1 MIRSGPTGPLFL
13 FMWRMLRRGFR
24 NTVGAWVY
32 TTIIMDERFTRET
45 GQAAGIAE
53 LAKPVLQELGF
64 DLVRVRLSGQD
75 GTTVQIMFERPEGQ
89 VTIEDCTQLS
99 RRLSPVF
106 DAYDPMPGGYNLEVS
121 SPGMNRPLVRPRDFV
136 NWAGHQA
143 KVELKELVDGRRR
156 FKGEI
161 EGFEEGELRLIVE
174 LDGYD
179 KPQTIGLSVDLIEE
193 ANLTVNDAAIKKALA
208 KKPVK

>member
-13 FMWRMLRRGFR
+13 FMWRMARRGFR
-24 NTVGAWVY
+24 NTVSAWVY
-32 TTIIMDERFTRET
+32 STIIMDERFTRET

>member
-13 FMWRMLRRGFR
+13 FMWRMARRGFR
-24 NTVGAWVY
+24 NTVSAWVY
-32 TTIIMDERFTRET
+32 STIIMDERFTRET

-136 NWAGHQA
+136 NWTGHQA